1 MKTKRIES
9 RRPEVG
15 GPSGRRI
22 SFPDYLRRQ
31 IERLTESGRLGTA
44 RNYLRTWNSLN
55 AFLAGKPFPM
65 HRFDSRFVEEY
76 GEWLRRRGVVRNT
89 VSFYMRVL
97 RSVYNRAV
105 GERLVAQTYPFGN
118 VYTGIDRT
126 RKRAVDE
133 RIIGR
138 LSRLDLRGSAP
149 LALAR
154 DLFVF
159 SYCARGMAFVDMAF
173 LRRQDIRDG
182 VVHYVRHKTGQP
194 LSVRLEPCMQ
204 AIVARYAGRAP
215 GSPYVFPVLKS
226 GEFGSAYRQYQVAL
240 NYYNRQLKR
249 LAELAL
255 ERILVEVQLV
265 EMQKEVVALQVALR
279 HDRLAHDGHMARLDG
294 IVVFL
299 QAERVHIQ
307 AAVQVRNRARTDC
320 RVLVV

>member
-105 GERLVAQTYPFGN
+105 GERLVAQTHPFGN

-226 GEFGSAYRQYQVAL
+226 RRRDRECGGWAHCHVHSRQPVP
-240 NYYNRQLKR
+240 
-249 LAELAL
+249 
-255 ERILVEVQLV
+255 
-265 EMQKEVVALQVALR
+265 LR
-279 HDRLAHDGHMARLDG
+279 
-294 IVVFL
+294 
-299 QAERVHIQ
+299 
-307 AAVQVRNRARTDC
+307 
-320 RVLVV
+320 

>member
-105 GERLVAQTYPFGN
+105 GERLVAQTHPFGN

-173 LRRQDIRDG
+173 LQRQDIRDG

-249 LAELAL
+249 LAA
-255 ERILVEVQLV
+255 LVEL
-265 EMQKEVVALQVALR
+265 ETGLSSYTSRHSWATAARNHEVPLPVISAGLGHTSEHTTRIYLDCLESSVI
-279 HDRLAHDGHMARLDG
+279 DRA
-294 IVVFL
+294 
-299 QAERVHIQ
+299 
-307 AAVQVRNRARTDC
+307 NRAIVAC
-320 RVLVV
+320 LAGGE

>member
-1 MKTKRIES
+1 
-9 RRPEVG
+9 
-15 GPSGRRI
+15 
-22 SFPDYLRRQ
+22 
-31 IERLTESGRLGTA
+31 
-44 RNYLRTWNSLN
+44 
-55 AFLAGKPFPM
+55 M

-215 GSPYVFPVLKS
+215 
-226 GEFGSAYRQYQVAL
+226 
-240 NYYNRQLKR
+240 
-249 LAELAL
+249 
-255 ERILVEVQLV
+255 
-265 EMQKEVVALQVALR
+265 
-279 HDRLAHDGHMARLDG
+279 ARPTS
-294 IVVFL
+294 F
-299 QAERVHIQ
+299 R
-307 AAVQVRNRARTDC
+307 C
-320 RVLVV
+320 

>member
-1 MKTKRIES
+1 M
-9 RRPEVG
+9 V
-15 GPSGRRI
+15 
-22 SFPDYLRRQ
+22 
-31 IERLTESGRLGTA
+31 
-44 RNYLRTWNSLN
+44 
-55 AFLAGKPFPM
+55 
-65 HRFDSRFVEEY
+65 
-76 GEWLRRRGVVRNT
+76 
-89 VSFYMRVL
+89 RVL

-105 GERLVAQTYPFGN
+105 GERLVAQTHPFGN

-249 LAELAL
+249 LAAL
-255 ERILVEVQLV
+255 VGLETGLSSYTSRHSWATAARNHEVPLPVISAGLGHTSEHTMRIDLD
-265 EMQKEVVALQVALR
+265 KSGKFG
-279 HDRLAHDGHMARLDG
+279 DRPGQPGDRRLPRGRGVRRAGGMRGRAATGVSCGGAVPSGGVTYVRTDRSYVRTYRPVG
-294 IVVFL
+294 
-299 QAERVHIQ
+299 A
-307 AAVQVRNRARTDC
+307 AAVVRLRYGT
-320 RVLVV
+320 